1 MATRQSQTSFY
12 MRELPKEHLI
22 GYDTPEGKRLF
33 AKALAEGGLEAFFP
47 LSQQFLTQNE
57 PAYCGIGTL
66 CMILNALKVDP
77 TVTWRKPWRWFTQE
91 MLDCCQPLEVV
102 KEKGI
107 TLAEFSCLA
116 KCNGLEAVTRFADS
130 TSFEAFH
137 QAVKV
142 CTFSAD
148 QLMAVSYSRASLGQ
162 TGLGHFSPV
171 GGYTSENGG
180 MVLILDVARFKYPSY
195 WVPIR
200 MLFEALIPKDPVTNQ
215 PRGYSMLRRHHT
227 DVFSPNPI
235 GSLLRL
241 NATKS
246 TWPPLFKPFYIA
258 AQSSHTYTSLLQTLT
273 HLLSEIPTPVTSRSP
288 EDPPNAPP
296 TLQCGSAPAL
306 LANIENKLIYERHID
321 SFLAHLEA
329 KSSMYAGLDGEFT
342 RMEKTVFLLSLF
354 GMQAFLGVLA
364 PPVKKAVLEAAGKD
378 LEDEWVRREV
388 MAVRRQMESVEKCC
402 WEEKE
407 CSCAAAAAG
416 AVAPR

>member
-1 MATRQSQTSFY
+1 

-22 GYDTPEGKRLF
+22 GYDTPQGKRLF

-116 KCNGLEAVTRFADS
+116 KCNGLDAITRFADS

-137 QAVKV
+137 EAVKV
-142 CTFSAD
+142 CTFSSD

-162 TGLGHFSPV
+162 TGAGHFSPV

-195 WVPIR
+195 WVPIG
-200 MLFEALIPKDPVTNQ
+200 MLFESLIPKDPATNQ
-215 PRGYSMLRRHHT
+215 PRGYSMLRRHRT
-227 DVFSPNPI
+227 DVFSPNPV

-246 TWPPLFKPFYIA
+246 TWPPLAKPLYKA
-258 AQSSHTYTSLLQTLT
+258 GCSSSTYPTLLQTLT
-273 HLLSEIPTPVTSRSP
+273 HHLSAIPTPVTSRSS
-288 EDPPNAPP
+288 EEPPNALPSLHCRNSH
-296 TLQCGSAPAL
+296 TL
-306 LANIENKLIYERHID
+306 LANVENKLTYERHID

-329 KSSMYAGLDGEFT
+329 KSSMYAGLEGEFT
-342 RMEKTVFLLSLF
+342 RMEKAVFLLSLF
-354 GMQAFLGVLA
+354 GMQSFLGMLVPA
-364 PPVKKAVLEAAGKD
+364 VKKEVVEAVGRD
-378 LEDEWVRREV
+378 LEDEWVYREV
-388 MAVRRQMESVEKCC
+388 MGVRRQMESVEKCC

-407 CSCAAAAAG
+407 CLCAT
-416 AVAPR
+416 APRALR